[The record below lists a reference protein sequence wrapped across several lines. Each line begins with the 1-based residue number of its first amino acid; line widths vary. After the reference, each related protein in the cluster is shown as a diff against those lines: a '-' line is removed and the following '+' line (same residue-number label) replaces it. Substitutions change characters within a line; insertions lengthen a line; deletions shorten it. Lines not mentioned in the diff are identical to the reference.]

1 MLLFI
6 YRFIK
11 LNWLG
16 VGYSEGYNTLNCLQ
30 INHVGISHPR
40 ILKNS
45 QWTSSML
52 LTRSLLVTNFPS
64 NLRQSLESFDDFSSS
79 LLQLLLLSRFSRVR
93 LCATPQTAAQ

>member
-16 VGYSEGYNTLNCLQ
+16 VGYSD
-30 INHVGISHPR
+30 VGIFHPR

-64 NLRQSLESFDDFSSS
+64 NVRQSLESFDDFSSS
-79 LLQLLLLSRFSRVR
+79 LLLLLLLSCFSCVR
-93 LCATPQTAAQ
+93 LCETP